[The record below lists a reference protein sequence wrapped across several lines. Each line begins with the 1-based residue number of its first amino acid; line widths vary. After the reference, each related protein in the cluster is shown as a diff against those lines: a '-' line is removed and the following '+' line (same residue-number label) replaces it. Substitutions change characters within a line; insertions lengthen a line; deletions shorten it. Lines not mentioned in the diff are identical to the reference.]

1 MAEGV
6 KLLLLVDDT
15 MIYVKNSKVSIKTP
29 KFIILTVR

>member
-1 MAEGV
+1 MVEGV

-29 KFIILTVR
+29 ILIILTVG